1 MKITRMRC
9 TETDKGKVRL
19 VKCDSTTDP
28 FAVYVAFA
36 DEPNVVKLLRK
47 QNFHEATATY
57 AVNAGIVKPLESEHA
72 TTEAAQ

>member
-19 VKCDSTTDP
+19 VKCDSATDP

-47 QNFHEATATY
+47 QSFHEAAAAY
-57 AVNAGIVKPLESEHA
+57 ACNAGIVKPLESEHA